1 MHYPVPPNELY
12 PSFENQKSAKTYINK
27 GKVNQEDINPP
38 IRTYTTEIKS
48 EKKPDV
54 NVHVQK

>member
-1 MHYPVPPNELY
+1 MY